1 MQGADE
7 GTPLQELTA
16 VGVAAEGSVG
26 GGVEGNWM
34 REEPLQDPGLVPG

>member
-16 VGVAAEGSVG
+16 VGVAAEGSMG
-26 GGVEGNWM
+26 GGVEGNWKG
-34 REEPLQDPGLVPG
+34 EESLQDPGLVHG